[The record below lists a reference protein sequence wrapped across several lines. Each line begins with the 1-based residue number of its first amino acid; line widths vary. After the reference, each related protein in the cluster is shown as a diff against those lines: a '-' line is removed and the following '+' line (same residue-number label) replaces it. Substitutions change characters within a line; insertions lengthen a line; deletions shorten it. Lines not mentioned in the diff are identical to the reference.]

1 MNPSIRRSAATSL
14 LLSAMMAVL
23 FVTPALALGGSNLHR
38 SGAVKN
44 VPDMTIADRVGKV
57 TLRSVLVRKPDG
69 RIRYAAH
76 GYPGRERP
84 TNEPLVG
91 NNVYNATGT
100 GQKATVENFNE
111 FEGAYYIFD
120 ISLQNDGNRTDR
132 FMVKATGTASTAW
145 TITYFHGATNI
156 TAAVVAGTFRT
167 SSLAPAATYLIRARM
182 TIPMGGQ
189 ANVARLVTIR
199 SIADL
204 VKIDAV
210 KFAYKAIA
218 CGC

>member
-23 FVTPALALGGSNLHR
+23 FVTPALALRGSNLHLA
-38 SGAVKN
+38 GVENAAAL
-44 VPDMTIADRVGKV
+44 PAAD
-57 TLRSVLVRKPDG
+57 SVENGMPQSVAVRKPDG

-145 TITYFHGATNI
+145 TITYFHGTANI

-167 SSLAPAATYLIRARM
+167 SSLAPAATYLIRARI

-199 SIADL
+199 SIADPAK
-204 VKIDAV
+204 VDAV